1 MNPVFELLLVL
12 AGVTML
18 VFGADRA
25 VEGAGALADFYGVS
39 TFFIGV
45 TVVAVGSSLPEIVTS
60 MYAAVYDTGALLVG
74 HIVGSA
80 TSQIT
85 LGLGVVGLVAPV
97 VVPREKVLTYGA
109 GMVAAMSVMLAV
121 VYTGGT
127 ITHVEGAAMVALY
140 VLFLY
145 ALFEHEDYE
154 EHLAEQ
160 PEHTRG
166 RAALLVVFGIALVV
180 VGGHLLVTYGQAFA
194 LSVGIPQYFVGVVTG
209 LGTTFPE
216 IVVAVAAVHRER
228 GGIAV
233 GTLLGSNITDPLFS
247 LGVGAAFGE
256 VRIAEVGSVLPGIVY
271 MLVVSTAIILAF
283 ASREEMD
290 RSLGVPCLVLYL
302 PTFLV

>member
-1 MNPVFELLLVL
+1 MNPVVELLLVL
-12 AGVTML
+12 VGVSTL
-18 VFGADRA
+18 VYGADRA

-39 TFFIGV
+39 TFFVGV

-85 LGLGVVGLVAPV
+85 LGLGVVGLVSTIA
-97 VVPREKVLTYGA
+97 VPREKIRAYGA
-109 GMVAAMSVMLAV
+109 GMVAAMAVMLGV

-127 ITHVEGAAMVALY
+127 ITHVEGAVMVALY

-145 ALFEHEDYE
+145 ALFEHEDYQD
-154 EHLAEQ
+154 HLSER
-160 PEHTRG
+160 PEHTRR
-166 RAALLVVFGIALVV
+166 RALALLAVGIGAVV
-180 VGGHLLVTYGQAFA
+180 VGGHLLVTYGQSFA
-194 LSVGIPQYFVGVVTG
+194 LSVGIPEYLVGVVTG

-216 IVVAVAAVHRER
+216 IVVAVTAVRNDR

-247 LGVGAAFGE
+247 LGVGAALGE
-256 VRIAEVGSVLPGIVY
+256 VHVAESATVLPGIAY
-271 MLVVSTAIILAF
+271 MLVVSAAITVAF
-283 ASREEMD
+283 ASREEID
-290 RSLGVPCLVLYL
+290 RTLAIPCLVLYL